1 MKLRI
6 GSINPTKIRACGS
19 VFPEY
24 TVEGVNVP
32 TGVSPQP
39 KTDEETRQ
47 GAVNRAIAT
56 LNVPETDIGVG
67 LEGGVLLLN
76 GSLYLTNWGA
86 LAVSHDEI
94 YTAAGARIAL
104 PHAFL
109 PELKQGKELG
119 DIMEVYAKKENVRS
133 NEGAIG
139 IFTNDQIDRSTMF
152 THVTQILRGQM
163 EYWSKMRT

>member
-1 MKLRI
+1 MKVRI
-6 GSINPTKIRACGS
+6 GSKNPTKIHACEA
-19 VFPEY
+19 VFKEY
-24 TVEGVNVP
+24 TVEGISVP
-32 TGVSPQP
+32 SGVSPQP
-39 KTDEETRQ
+39 KTDEETRR
-47 GAVNRAIAT
+47 GAINRAIAAFN
-56 LNVPETDIGVG
+56 LRETDIGVG
-67 LEGGVLLLN
+67 LEGGVMLLN

-104 PHAFL
+104 PSAFL

-119 DIMEVYAKKENVRS
+119 DIMEEYAQKENIRS

-152 THVTQILRGQM
+152 THVTQILRGQL
-163 EYWSKMRT
+163 EYWSKI